1 MQLSV
6 LFQFIVLIAVV
17 FACKKV
23 PPKTLNHGRKQTGDN
38 GYRLVIGNNIE
49 NEGYEAGKIYNC
61 MSDFFSLL
69 N

>member
-6 LFQFIVLIAVV
+6 TFQFLLLIGVAL
-17 FACKKV
+17 ACKKV
-23 PPKTLNHGRKQTGDN
+23 PPKLLNHGRKQTGDN

-61 MSDFFSLL
+61 MSF
-69 N
+69 